1 VAAGVLQ
8 EGLATLHRLGRKLRK
23 LPFMDPQELL
33 AVMQKRPGELAGR
46 AARPDRAYNSLL
58 QSILRGRK
66 TEVRELN
73 EKLVRMATDA
83 GVDPRWNWRLVRKL
97 SRVTQVGFYGSPAE
111 LCRALE

>member
-1 VAAGVLQ
+1 
-8 EGLATLHRLGRKLRK
+8 
-23 LPFMDPQELL
+23 MDPQELL